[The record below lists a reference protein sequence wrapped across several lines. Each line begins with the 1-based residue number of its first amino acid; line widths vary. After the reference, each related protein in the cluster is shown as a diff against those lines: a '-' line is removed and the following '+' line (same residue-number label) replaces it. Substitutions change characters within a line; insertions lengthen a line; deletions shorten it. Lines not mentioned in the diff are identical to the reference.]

1 MINFSRFLP
10 LQTDQID
17 VRLKAVSL
25 LGRLFALP
33 GRHVAQEY
41 RQLFSE
47 FLKRFSDKAI
57 EVRLAV
63 IECAKACL
71 EANPTGPEA
80 TDILG
85 VYNFQP
91 CGGFPQ
97 TFLLIDHHDVVS
109 LQLGGLLEDQG
120 EEEMEGIG
128 RVSLYLLVLPER

>member
-1 MINFSRFLP
+1 
-10 LQTDQID
+10 

-80 TDILG
+80 ADILG
-85 VYNFQP
+85 GYNVLFSKNDFQV
-91 CGGFPQ
+91 
-97 TFLLIDHHDVVS
+97 DV
-109 LQLGGLLEDQG
+109 LN
-120 EEEMEGIG
+120 MN
-128 RVSLYLLVLPER
+128 VLHLFS